1 MDILKGPNK
10 TVKETQSLIL
20 RIDRWRSKHVS
31 DRQFLLLL
39 AFVIGF
45 LAAVSAWVLHFIIH
59 QIKLLITSGFS
70 ITGIN
75 WLYLVYPIIGV
86 RLTSLFIKYVVRD
99 NISHG
104 ITRVLYAIAT
114 KKSHLKAPQH
124 LVVGRGLGHH
134 HRLWWIRGSRGPD
147 RPDGIGH
154 WLQPRPALPF
164 GAQAA
169 DAPRG
174 LWRLGSRGRHFQGPD
189 SGTGL
194 HDRDPDGRSDHGLAP
209 AHPHL
214 LGHGHLLLLPLHGR
228 GLDVQFPYRRH
239 LPARPS
245 ASHHP
250 PGCGLWLRL
259 HLLHAHDVV
268 V

>member
-45 LAAVSAWVLHFIIH
+45 LAAVSAWLLHFIIH

-86 RLTSLFIKYVVRD
+86 WLTSLFIKYVVRD

-114 KKSHLKAPQH
+114 KKSHLKPHNTWSSVVASAITIGFGGSVGAEAPIVLTGSAIGSNLGQLFH
-124 LVVGRGLGHH
+124 LERK
-134 HRLWWIRGSRGPD
+134 RLM
-147 RPDGIGH
+147 
-154 WLQPRPALPF
+154 
-164 GAQAA
+164 
-169 DAPRG
+169 
-174 LWRLGSRGRHFQGPD
+174 
-189 SGTGL
+189 
-194 HDRDPDGRSDHGLAP
+194 
-209 AHPHL
+209 L
-214 LGHGHLLLLPLHGR
+214 L
-228 GLDVQFPYRRH
+228 V
-239 LPARPS
+239 
-245 ASHHP
+245 
-250 PGCGLWLRL
+250 GCGASAAVAGIFKAPIAGL
-259 HLLHAHDVV
+259 VFTIEI
-268 V
+268 

>member
-1 MDILKGPNK
+1 MAEQARLRPPVSVAARLCHRILGGSI
-10 TVKETQSLIL
+10 SLGAPL
-20 RIDRWRSKHVS
+20 HHPS
-31 DRQFLLLL
+31 DQTADHLGLQHHGHQL
-39 AFVIGF
+39 ALPGLSDHRR
-45 LAAVSAWVLHFIIH
+45 LADLPLH
-59 QIKLLITSGFS
+59 QICRERQ
-70 ITGIN
+70 
-75 WLYLVYPIIGV
+75 YLP
-86 RLTSLFIKYVVRD
+86 RHHARALCHRD
-99 NISHG
+99 EEEPPQ
-104 ITRVLYAIAT
+104 
-114 KKSHLKAPQH
+114 APQY

-134 HRLWWIRGSRGPD
+134 YRLWWIRGSRGPD